1 VKSLLRALALAGILA
16 WLASPAIAAELQPSK
31 IQDAADSEAHPAT
44 PATIDG
50 RHTSPLLAVASHEEM
65 AAIPASEGGSEHAA
79 AHGEHGEHA
88 SFSGK
93 TFALQLLNFGV
104 LLFLLI
110 YFGGRAMNKS
120 LRARHDQLKG
130 DIHEAARLRD
140 EAMEKFN
147 TQEQRVSN
155 LENEIAALRASMQK
169 DAEREQARLLE
180 GAQERTKR
188 IQDEMRFQMDQ
199 QVKEAELLLRAE
211 VASASV
217 KLAEGLV
224 RKAVNMDDERRLA
237 QEFVAAFDSSAGP
250 EGTVR

>member
-1 VKSLLRALALAGILA
+1 
-16 WLASPAIAAELQPSK
+16 
-31 IQDAADSEAHPAT
+31 
-44 PATIDG
+44 
-50 RHTSPLLAVASHEEM
+50 
-65 AAIPASEGGSEHAA
+65 
-79 AHGEHGEHA
+79 
-88 SFSGK
+88 
-93 TFALQLLNFGV
+93 
-104 LLFLLI
+104 
-110 YFGGRAMNKS
+110 MNKS

-130 DIHEAARLRD
+130 DISEAARLRD
-140 EAMEKFN
+140 EAMEKFR

-155 LENEIAALRASMQK
+155 LEDEIAALRASMQK

-237 QEFVAAFDSSAGP
+237 QEFVAAFDGSGP